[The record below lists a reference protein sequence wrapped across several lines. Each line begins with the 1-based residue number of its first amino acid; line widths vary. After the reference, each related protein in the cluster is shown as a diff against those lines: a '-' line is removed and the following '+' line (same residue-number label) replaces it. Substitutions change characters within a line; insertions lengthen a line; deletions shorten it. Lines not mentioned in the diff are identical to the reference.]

1 MSEVKLERGESF
13 TLETENLVVKA
24 VDWDPD
30 AAAAV
35 DELIFPVRY
44 RRKDKTTSRRRTV
57 PFWDDDDGPPE
68 EIVSIFIDTHLF
80 TVFKVFYLT
89 KIAFKFFR

>member
-1 MSEVKLERGESF
+1 MDRFVSEVKLERGESF

-35 DELIFPVRY
+35 DELLFPVRY
-44 RRKDKTTSRRRTV
+44 RRKDKSTSRRRTV

-68 EIVSIFIDTHLF
+68 EIVSIFVYIYSYSLMYF
-80 TVFKVFYLT
+80 T
-89 KIAFKFFR
+89 